1 LQAKLKD
8 GLKIAMNVSAL
19 GNKFFQDTKPWILLK
34 EDKPAC
40 EDVVATA
47 AGLVRLLA
55 TLLEPYMPA
64 FAHKVNLIIL
74 KPDFLEG

>member
-1 LQAKLKD
+1 
-8 GLKIAMNVSAL
+8 MNVSAL

-64 FAHKVNLIIL
+64 FAHKVN
-74 KPDFLEG
+74 